1 MDGNLMDTIRT
12 TVEACISRKILIL
25 DGATG
30 TTLQRLK
37 LSEQDFRGKRFS
49 DHGKELK
56 GNNDVLSLTNPE
68 VIRDLHKKYLDA
80 GADILKTNTFTATSV
95 SQAEYGLGK
104 YCYEMNRTSAA
115 LAKSVVSDYVKGRQD
130 GLRFVAGSIGPTGKT
145 LSISPDVNNPGFR
158 GITFKGLYDSYYEAV
173 SGLIDGGA
181 DLLLIETIFDTLN
194 AKAAICAIKDCAEK
208 KNVAIPVMISG
219 TITDRS
225 GRTLSGQTPAAFYYS
240 VMHADPVSIGLNC
253 ALGASQMRP
262 FIKEIADLATCAV
275 SVHPNAGL
283 PDGFGGYS
291 EDPETTAKILAGF
304 ADEGMLN
311 IAGGCCGT
319 TPEHIRAISEALKGK
334 KPRAKKNG
342 RNGTVFA
349 GLEPLVADANSL
361 FVNIGERTNVAGSA
375 KFKNLIASQD
385 YESALSVARDQV
397 EGGAQIIDVNMDDA
411 MIDGVKA
418 MGDFLN
424 LVGSE
429 PDICRVPVMID
440 SSKWEGI
447 ERGLQCVQGKC
458 IVNSISLKEGEELF
472 IQKAGIVRRYGA
484 AMVVMAFDEQGQADS
499 YERKIAI
506 CERSYKLLTEK
517 AGVAPG
523 DIIFDPNIFAVGT
536 GIDEHRKYAVDF
548 FKAAAW
554 IRKNLPHAN
563 VSGGVSNVSFSFRG
577 NNMVREAVNAACL
590 YHAIKAGMNM
600 GIVNPTQLAVYEEI
614 PLELRV
620 RVEDVLLDRRDDS
633 VERLLEYADTDT
645 GAEKKVRELDLSW
658 RQLSVEERLRHALVK
673 GITDF
678 IDNDVEEARHTYGDP
693 LRVIEGPLM
702 DGMNAV
708 GELFGD
714 GKMFLPQVVKSA
726 RVMRKAVGVLT
737 PYLDALNKDSQA
749 AEKVKVLLATVKGD
763 VHDIGKNIVGVV
775 LQCNNYEVIDMG
787 VMVPSQDILERASRE
802 NVDIIGL
809 SGLIT
814 PSLEEMAFVASEMER
829 LQMKVPLLVGG
840 ATTSKTHTAVKIA
853 PNYSGTVLQ
862 VRDAS
867 LAVQVCRK
875 LLSPGTSKQFAAEIR
890 KEYDDARTS
899 YNENA
904 GNKKLV
910 SLVDARQHKL
920 TIDFTEYVS
929 VKPQKM
935 GITVLKNFS
944 LQTLSRYIDW
954 TFFFKAWELNGQY
967 PYILKDKEVGEQA
980 SRLLDD
986 AHAMLSLII
995 TNDSL
1000 RADGVVG
1007 LFGANTVGDDDIE
1020 IYKDEM
1026 SGGITGVVHCIRQQ
1040 LVKSAEAPFMS
1051 LADFIAPKSSGKIDY
1066 FGMFA
1071 VSAGY
1076 GLEELVKK
1084 FEMENDSYSA
1094 LMAKILADRLSEAF
1108 AEYLHEQ
1115 VRKQYWGYRPDE
1127 NMELNDLLHVKY
1139 QGIRPAPG
1147 YPACPDHSEKK
1158 QIFDILDVPGTIGI
1172 SLTDS
1177 YMMNPAASVCG
1188 YYFAHPQS
1196 RYFAIGP
1203 VSEEQLKDYSVRKNM
1218 DMKELRRCLA
1228 VQVQ

>member
-1 MDGNLMDTIRT
+1 MNNVRT
-12 TVEACISRKILIL
+12 AIESLISKKIVIL

-30 TTLQRLK
+30 TTVQKLK
-37 LSEQDFRGKRFS
+37 LGEQDFRGNRFA

-56 GNNDVLSLTNPE
+56 GNNDVLSLTQPE
-68 VIRDLHKKYLDA
+68 VIKKLHLDYLVA

-95 SQAEYGLGK
+95 SQADYGLET

-115 LAKSVVSDYVKGRQD
+115 LAKAVVDEYAKSRQGD
-130 GLRFVAGSIGPTGKT
+130 TRFVAGSIGPTGKT

-158 GITFKGLYDSYYEAV
+158 GITFQELYKSYFEAV
-173 SGLIDGGA
+173 AGLIDGGA

-194 AKAAICAIKDCAEK
+194 AKAAICAIQDCTKEK
-208 KNVAIPVMISG
+208 GVDIPVMISG

-240 VMHADPVSIGLNC
+240 LMHAKPLSIGLNC

-262 FIKEIADLATCAV
+262 FLKEIADVAACAV

-291 EDPETTAKILAGF
+291 ENPETTAKILSEF
-304 ADEGMLN
+304 ADEGMINL
-311 IAGGCCGT
+311 AGGCCGT
-319 TPEHIRAISEALKGK
+319 TPEHIRAIAETLKSK
-334 KPRAKKNG
+334 KPRGKRTEKNI
-342 RNGTVFA
+342 TVFA
-349 GLEPLVADANSL
+349 GLEPLVVEANSL

-375 KFKNLIASQD
+375 KFKKLIASGD
-385 YESALSVARDQV
+385 FESALSVARDQV

-411 MIDGVKA
+411 MIDGENA
-418 MGDFLN
+418 MSAFLN
-424 LVGSE
+424 MVGSE
-429 PDICRVPVMID
+429 PDICKVPIMID
-440 SSKWEGI
+440 SSKWEVI
-447 ERGLQCVQGKC
+447 ERGLRCVQGKC

-472 IQKAGIVRRYGA
+472 LEKAKLVMRYGA

-506 CERSYKLLTEK
+506 CERCYKLLTEK
-517 AGVAPG
+517 AGVAPN

-536 GIDEHRKYAVDF
+536 GIDEHRKYALDF
-548 FKAAAW
+548 IKAAAW
-554 IRKNLPHAN
+554 IRKNLPNSN

-577 NNMVREAVNAACL
+577 NNTVREAVNAAFL

-620 RVEDVLLDRRDDS
+620 LVEDVLLDRRDDS
-633 VERLLEYADTDT
+633 VERLLEYANTEV
-645 GAEKKVRELDLSW
+645 GSEKKVREQDLSW
-658 RQLSVEERLRHALVK
+658 REQSVEERLRHSLVK

-678 IDNDVEEARHTYGDP
+678 IDADIEEARIKYNDP

-737 PYLDALNKDSQA
+737 PYIDELKKNAQA
-749 AEKVKVLLATVKGD
+749 TKKVKVLLATVKGD

-775 LQCNNYEVIDMG
+775 LQCNNYEVIDLG
-787 VMVPSQDILERASRE
+787 VMVSSQDILDRAVKE

-814 PSLEEMAFVASEMER
+814 PSLEEMAFVASELER
-829 LQMKVPLLVGG
+829 LQLKVPLLVGG

-853 PNYSGTVLQ
+853 PHYTGTVLQ

-875 LLSPGTSKQFAAEIR
+875 LLSPDTSEKFANDIK
-890 KEYDDARTS
+890 KEYDDVRTS

-910 SLVDARQHKL
+910 TIEVARSQKL
-920 TIDFTEYVS
+920 KIDFSEYTP

-935 GITVLKNFS
+935 GITVFKNFS
-944 LQTLSRYIDW
+944 LETLSRYIDW
-954 TFFFKAWELNGQY
+954 TFFFKAWELQGQY
-967 PYILKDKEVGEQA
+967 PHILKDKEVGEQA
-980 SRLLDD
+980 TKLLDD
-986 AHAMLSLII
+986 AHAMLSSLIRGS
-995 TNDSL
+995 SL
-1000 RADGVVG
+1000 KADGVIG
-1007 LFGANTVGDDDIE
+1007 FFPANVIGDDDIE
-1020 IYKDEM
+1020 IYDDPVAKRIL
-1026 SGGITGVVHCIRQQ
+1026 GTVHCIRQQ
-1040 LVKSAEAPFMS
+1040 VEKTTTTAYLS
-1051 LADFIAPKSSGKIDY
+1051 LADFIASKESGKVDY

-1071 VSAGY
+1071 VSAGN
-1076 GLEELVKK
+1076 GLEQLVK
-1084 FEMENDSYSA
+1084 MYENDGDSYSA
-1094 LMAKILADRLSEAF
+1094 LMVKILADRLSEAF

-1115 VRKQYWGYRPDE
+1115 VRKQYWGYQPDE
-1127 NMELNDLLHVKY
+1127 NLELNDMLHVKY
-1139 QGIRPAPG
+1139 RGIRPAPG

-1158 QIFDILDVPGTIGI
+1158 QIFDILDVPGRIGVT
-1172 SLTDS
+1172 LTDS

-1188 YYFAHPQS
+1188 YYFAHQQS

-1203 VSEEQLKDYSVRKNM
+1203 VSEEQLNDYSKRKNM
-1218 DMKELRRCLA
+1218 SMQELKRYMA
-1228 VQVQ
+1228 IQVQ